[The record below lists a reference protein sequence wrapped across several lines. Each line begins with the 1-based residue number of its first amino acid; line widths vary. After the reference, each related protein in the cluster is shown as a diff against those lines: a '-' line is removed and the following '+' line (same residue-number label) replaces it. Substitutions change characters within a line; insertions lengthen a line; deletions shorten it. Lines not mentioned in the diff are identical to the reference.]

1 MGRTDHT
8 PTHACGRGDRP
19 HTCVRPRRHLLRLTC
34 VPANGRSRLARYI
47 LAGFLG
53 VEALE
58 DEDEDEE
65 EDAEEQEEAAEAEAA
80 EDQRDGDGAIAG
92 ARRKRAAKRAR
103 DEPAGGD

>member
-1 MGRTDHT
+1 M
-8 PTHACGRGDRP
+8 
-19 HTCVRPRRHLLRLTC
+19 
-34 VPANGRSRLARYI
+34 PANGRSRLARYI

-58 DEDEDEE
+58 DEDEEEEEEE

-92 ARRKRAAKRAR
+92 SRCKRAR
-103 DEPAGGD
+103 EEPAGGD